1 MGAFKGIIPPVL
13 TTFDSEGNIDEK
25 RYLNLIDFLSRR
37 VHGLFVCGTYGGGPL
52 MTVDER
58 KKVTELA
65 IKGAADRVPVI
76 AHIGSSNPNDIFE
89 LAKHAEQAGAKAVAT
104 VVPFYFPYSQADIVR
119 FFKKLIETTALP
131 VFIYNNPKTT
141 GVTIDIETLKKL
153 RDVGLYGIKDSTFD
167 LLYFYGVKFNMDMDN
182 FCYISGTEAFIIPSM
197 PLGADAAICGL
208 ANALPEPVV
217 ELYEKSV
224 EGNYEK
230 ALELQL
236 RVNKLRDIQHY
247 AQSIPAIHAML
258 KMRGIDSGYP
268 RHPYSLVSDSVYQK
282 IEDALKEMKAL

>member
-13 TTFDSEGNIDEK
+13 TTFDSEGNVDEK
-25 RYLNLIDFLSRR
+25 SYLNLIDFLSKK

-65 IKGAADRVPVI
+65 IEGAAGRVPVI

-89 LAKHAEQAGAKAVAT
+89 LAKHAEHAGAKAVAT
-104 VVPFYFPYSQADIVR
+104 VVPFYFPYSQDDIVR
-119 FFKKLIETTALP
+119 FFNKLIQTTELP

-167 LLYFYGVKFNMDMDN
+167 LLYFYSVKFNMEMDN
-182 FCYISGTEAFIIPSM
+182 FCYISGTEAFIMPSI

-217 ELYEKSV
+217 ELYQKSF
-224 EGNYEK
+224 EGDYEK

-236 RVNKLRDIQHY
+236 RVNKLREIQHY

-258 KMRGIDSGYP
+258 KMRGIDPGYP
-268 RHPYSLVSDSVYQK
+268 RHPYTLVPDSVYQK
-282 IEDALKEMKAL
+282 IENALKEINAL

>member
-25 RYLNLIDFLSRR
+25 RYLNLIDFLSKK

-65 IKGAADRVPVI
+65 IKGAVDRVPEI

-89 LAKHAEQAGAKAVAT
+89 LAKHAEHSGAKAVAT

-119 FFKKLIETTALP
+119 FFKKLIESTALP

-153 RDVGLYGIKDSTFD
+153 KDVGLYGIKDSTFD
-167 LLYFYGVKFNMDMDN
+167 LLYFYGVKFNMDMDE
-182 FCYISGTEAFIIPSM
+182 FCYISGTEAFIMPSI

-208 ANALPEPVV
+208 ANALPEPVL
-217 ELYEKSV
+217 ELYEKSI
-224 EGNYEK
+224 EGDYEK

-268 RHPYSLVSDSVYQK
+268 RHPYSLVSDSVYRK
-282 IEDALKEMKAL
+282 IENALKEMNAL

>member
-182 FCYISGTEAFIIPSM
+182 FCYISGTEAFIIPSI

>member
-13 TTFDSEGNIDEK
+13 TTFDSEGKIDEK

-182 FCYISGTEAFIIPSM
+182 FCYISGTEAFIIPSI

>member
-13 TTFDSEGNIDEK
+13 TTFDSEGKIDEK
-25 RYLNLIDFLSRR
+25 RYLNLIDFLSKK

-76 AHIGSSNPNDIFE
+76 AHIGSSNPDDIFE
-89 LAKHAEQAGAKAVAT
+89 LAKHAEHVGAKAVAT

-119 FFKKLIETTALP
+119 FFKKLVETTALP

-153 RDVGLYGIKDSTFD
+153 KDVGLYGIKDSTFD
-167 LLYFYGVKFNMDMDN
+167 LLYFYGVKFNMNMDN
-182 FCYISGTEAFIIPSM
+182 FCYISGTEAFIMPSI

-217 ELYEKSV
+217 ELFDKSI
-224 EGNYEK
+224 EGDYEK

-268 RHPYSLVSDSVYQK
+268 RHPYALVSDSVYQK
-282 IEDALKEMKAL
+282 IENALKEMNAL

>member
-25 RYLNLIDFLSRR
+25 LYLNLIDFLSKK

-65 IKGAADRVPVI
+65 IKGAVDRVPVI
-76 AHIGSSNPNDIFE
+76 AHIGSSNPDDIFE
-89 LAKHAEQAGAKAVAT
+89 LAKHAELVGAKAVAT

-119 FFKKLIETTALP
+119 FFKKLIESTALP

-153 RDVGLYGIKDSTFD
+153 KDVGLYGIKDSTFD
-167 LLYFYGVKFNMDMDN
+167 LLYFYGVKFNMDMDE
-182 FCYISGTEAFIIPSM
+182 FCYISGTEAFIMPSI

-208 ANALPEPVV
+208 ANALPEPVL
-217 ELYEKSV
+217 ELYEKSI
-224 EGNYEK
+224 EGDYEK

-282 IEDALKEMKAL
+282 IENALKEMNVL

>member
-25 RYLNLIDFLSRR
+25 RYLNLIDFLSKK

-65 IKGAADRVPVI
+65 IKGAVDRVPVI

-89 LAKHAEQAGAKAVAT
+89 LAKHAEHSGAKAVAT

-119 FFKKLIETTALP
+119 FFKKLIESTALP

-153 RDVGLYGIKDSTFD
+153 KDVGLYGIKDSTFD
-167 LLYFYGVKFNMDMDN
+167 LLYFYGVKFNMDMDE
-182 FCYISGTEAFIIPSM
+182 FCYISGTEAFIMPSI

-208 ANALPEPVV
+208 ANALPEPVL
-217 ELYEKSV
+217 ELYEKSI
-224 EGNYEK
+224 EGDYEK

-268 RHPYSLVSDSVYQK
+268 RHPYSLVSDSVYRK
-282 IEDALKEMKAL
+282 IENALKEMNAL

>member
-25 RYLNLIDFLSRR
+25 LYLNLIDFLSKK

-76 AHIGSSNPNDIFE
+76 AHIGSSNPDDIFE
-89 LAKHAEQAGAKAVAT
+89 LAKHAEHVGAKAVAT

-119 FFKKLIETTALP
+119 FFKKLIESTALP

-153 RDVGLYGIKDSTFD
+153 KDVGLYGIKDSTFD
-167 LLYFYGVKFNMDMDN
+167 LLYFYGVKFNMDMDE
-182 FCYISGTEAFIIPSM
+182 FCYISGTEAFIMPSI

-208 ANALPEPVV
+208 ANALPEPVL
-217 ELYEKSV
+217 ELYEKSI
-224 EGNYEK
+224 EGDYEK

-282 IEDALKEMKAL
+282 IENALKEMNVL

>member
-182 FCYISGTEAFIIPSM
+182 FCYISGTEAFIIPSI

-217 ELYEKSV
+217 ELHEKSV